1 MLPRL
6 PFNSQDWVILFLWPI
21 SSASYDNHRVCEHQP
36 CWLSS
41 YYTGISSDSP
51 FSSVRQCEG
60 CNLCSSLYLF
70 HVDLVQNSMDSRLES
85 LIPFSTILL
94 GTLTNSLR
102 SRNYPL
108 LPRWLHSKYPRFIH
122 HECWQEL
129 WTFKFLVIVRHT
141 LNTIICS

>member
-6 PFNSQDWVILFLWPI
+6 PFNSQDWVILLPWPT
-21 SSASYDNHRVCEHQP
+21 SSASYDNHRVSEHQP

-41 YYTGISSDSP
+41 SYMRISSD
-51 FSSVRQCEG
+51 FRLSSVCRCEG
-60 CNLCSSLYLF
+60 CNLCSSFYLF
-70 HVDLVQNSMDSRLES
+70 HADLAQNFMNSRLQS

-94 GTLTNSLR
+94 GTLTNSPR

-108 LPRWLHSKYPRFIH
+108 LPRWLYSKYPKSIR

-129 WTFKFLVIVRHT
+129 WSFEFLVIVRHT
-141 LNTIICS
+141 CNSITCS